1 MRKYK
6 RSYTLV
12 EILIVI
18 GIIALLTAIA
28 VPSYNEYLKK
38 GRVTKAQA
46 QITTFVQA
54 ITSFN
59 MDMKRNP
66 DPSVGLSELIENT
79 GNSEKWKGPY
89 LEVFEIPKD
98 PWDNDY
104 IYEVE
109 NGRYLI
115 TSYGAD
121 GQPGGE
127 DENADITSRGIKKQ

>member
-1 MRKYK
+1 MK
-6 RSYTLV
+6 RQKKRFFTLV

-18 GIIALLTAIA
+18 GIIALLAGIA
-28 VPSYNEYLKK
+28 VPSYTQYMKSA
-38 GRVTKAQA
+38 RITKAQA
-46 QITTFVQA
+46 QITVFVQA
-54 ITSFN
+54 
-59 MDMKRNP
+59 MDMKRIP
-66 DPSVGLSELIENT
+66 DASVGLQELIENT
-79 GNSEKWKGPY
+79 SNSPKWKGPY

-104 IYEVE
+104 IYTVE
-109 NGRYLI
+109 NGRFLI